1 MSEPGHNPNATSD
14 AQPPVLAQTLDRCA
28 PFPYSK
34 DEYIRRL
41 LWEVVRRTVYG
52 LAPGRLV
59 GWRRF
64 WLTKFG
70 AKLAPTV
77 NIRPGVVIRHPW
89 LLEMGDYSALGDH
102 VTVYNLGPIRIGA
115 HTVVSQNAHLC
126 NGTHDYKDPTLPL
139 LRPTMVIGSGVW
151 ICADS
156 FVGPGVTIGDNC
168 IVGARAAVMRDLPEG
183 VIASGNPAQVV
194 KKRPMPAT
202 SETDPTAVSTN
213 STQTNGSAA

>member
-1 MSEPGHNPNATSD
+1 MSEPDHNTNKSED
-14 AQPPVLAQTLDRCA
+14 EQSPVLAQALDRCA

-34 DEYIRRL
+34 DEYVRRL
-41 LWEVVRRTVYG
+41 LWEVVRRTVYS

-77 NIRPGVVIRHPW
+77 NIRPGVVVRHPW

-102 VTVYNLGPIRIGA
+102 VTVYNLGPIRIGS

-126 NGTHDYKDPTLPL
+126 NGTHNYKDPTLPL
-139 LRPTMVIGSGVW
+139 MRPTMVIGSGVW

-156 FVGPGVTIGDNC
+156 FIGPGVNIGDNC

-194 KKRPMPAT
+194 KKRPMPAAEGGT
-202 SETDPTAVSTN
+202 
-213 STQTNGSAA
+213 STQTPPASTHTNGSAA